1 MTNRAGAMSFLS
13 IFILST
19 TVNAAVCSFARTDEK
34 TGYRTVVETGELK
47 LATTSA
53 KAEIYTAQ
61 SGRFNVVLVM
71 YRDGGY
77 DLISTDSKTGAG
89 FGSPWT
95 PGSGNFPIY
104 SKDGGPDSEYLEVR
118 CSAL

>member
-1 MTNRAGAMSFLS
+1 MIKRSIALGFLS
-13 IFILST
+13 VILLST

-34 TGYRTVVETGELK
+34 TGYRTVVETGELR

-61 SGRFNVVLVM
+61 SGRFNVVLVL

-89 FGSPWT
+89 FGSTWT
-95 PGSGNFPIY
+95 PGSGNFPTY
-104 SKDGGPDSEYLEVR
+104 SKGGGPDSEFLEVR